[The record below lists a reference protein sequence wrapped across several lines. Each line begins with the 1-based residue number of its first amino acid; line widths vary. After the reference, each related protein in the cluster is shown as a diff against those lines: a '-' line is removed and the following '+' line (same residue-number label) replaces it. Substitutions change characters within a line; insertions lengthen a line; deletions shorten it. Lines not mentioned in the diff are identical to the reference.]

1 MSKLAFVF
9 PGQGS
14 QEVGML
20 SDLME
25 HSTIVTD
32 CFTEASSV
40 LNYDLGDLVRNGPEE
55 KLNQTEFTQP
65 ALLTAS
71 VAIWRM
77 AIDQGV
83 TRPDVVAGHSLGEYS
98 ALVAAEA
105 LAFTDAVSL
114 VQKRGRFMQ
123 SAVPVGEGGMAAIL
137 GLDDLEVV
145 EICKNCSE
153 GGQIVQAANF
163 NAPGQVV
170 IAGHNDALNKA
181 VEACKE
187 AGAKRAMPLPVS
199 APFHSELMRP
209 ASEKMAGELAGVTV
223 SKPAIQ
229 IIQNVDAREHDD
241 PDEIRENLVQQM
253 YSAVLWTDTIK
264 RIAAND
270 VNRVVECGP
279 GKVLSGLNRRIDKTL
294 ESLSMNSLGSMNS
307 SIEETRHEP

>member
-32 CFTEASSV
+32 CFAEASSI
-40 LNYDLGDLVRNGPEE
+40 LNYDLGDLVRSGPEE

-83 TRPDVVAGHSLGEYS
+83 PRPDVVAGHSLGEYS

-114 VQKRGRFMQ
+114 VQKRGQFMQ

-145 EICKNCSE
+145 EICRNCSE

-187 AGAKRAMPLPVS
+187 AGAKRAMPLAVS

-229 IIQNVDAREHDD
+229 VIQNVDAKEHDD
-241 PDEIRENLVQQM
+241 PDAIRENLVQQM

-264 RIAAND
+264 RIAANN

-307 SIEETRHEP
+307 AIEETRHEP